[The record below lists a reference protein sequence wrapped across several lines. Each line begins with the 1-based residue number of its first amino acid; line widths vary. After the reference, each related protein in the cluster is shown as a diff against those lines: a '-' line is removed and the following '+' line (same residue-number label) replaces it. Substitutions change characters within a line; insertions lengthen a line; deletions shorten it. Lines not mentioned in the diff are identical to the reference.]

1 MADLTAIQFLRTAT
15 AGKLPTAAQLH
26 EGALAI
32 NLADRTIYTKN
43 AAGQIIDLGFG
54 KGGSVNGSIDATGT
68 VKAGKLETALAD
80 LATANITTLNVTNLN
95 NTGLTNIAN
104 SLNIYGI
111 FGDSNKR
118 LTLTSVPGQTVP
130 MNIRSE
136 KDGSANNLVFEIG
149 AAKLAT
155 MKLFDSPSSGYTGR
169 FDINSYL
176 YVDAPSQFNN
186 TLYSRQSSVDYSIDA
201 LSPHV
206 YSGSGDVNGLN
217 YLLKTRAHTGS
228 YIFHL
233 LADGRAAT
241 LEGLALYHGDGPQ
254 HRMVTF
260 GANYTSF
267 ANSISVG
274 FSGVSSLGPASIALG
289 ASGTGFVLSNDAV
302 HTMAGGASMANVS
315 SGGVLTVL
323 RSINTLGTG
332 LAVNT
337 SMIKANTDV
346 DGNAIGDGVTHIGYK
361 DAGGNIAHYF
371 RGKAATNIDTHA
383 GLIVNYDLLVKR
395 NASISGVLNASTL
408 TGSGSSTS
416 YKGLTIENISAGW
429 SYIELKALNAVAHI
443 ALKTEAADGAVANSL
458 HLRPNGMPNGSLVIQ
473 PAGQMI
479 HLNQYG
485 SVSIGALNGQH
496 AHFNTDRPQFYFYKD
511 IVSGGN
517 FFAEG
522 GQKVFH
528 QGFLPTAVQIGAV
541 PSKGRIVYNYNSF
554 LETGIYG
561 VGGVG
566 TNGPDNS
573 MGYGSLIVATNL
585 DVGLQILGGHN
596 NDRLLFR
603 GWTAYGGSWTPWCEV
618 YHTGFKPT
626 PNDIGA
632 YTKAEVNSIAAGSAS
647 RPNDLGLMD
656 LNVLYTPGIYYQGS
670 NANTSLDRGYPVL
683 LAGSLIVTQGAGQQ
697 QRYHVYNTN
706 TIYTRSRY
714 TGAWTDWVLQ
724 YNAQNKPTAADVGAI
739 STTNGGISYGQIGG
753 TGNSDLYTGA
763 GIETRSSGAASPSI
777 GFHKPGSYAGTLRML
792 NSTTFGFLNQDN
804 SSYADLTVRNL
815 TAVTQITGNG
825 VYGSTAVGGGRLYAG
840 YDSGIAGA
848 ISCSEWFRS
857 SGNSGWASDT
867 YGGGIW
873 MQDSVWVRVYGDKK
887 FYVSNASPDAIH
899 TAGGVAANGS
909 ISSQSNIT
917 AVGDLSTQRNVGCTG
932 DVYARSFYGNANI
945 GGTGSAINC
954 PGGIYSQ
961 GTNWLYG
968 QIITNNNP
976 INAGSGVITGNG
988 SGLTGLTS
996 GQVGLGN
1003 VPNTVHTTA
1012 ANANTVVVRDGSGRV
1027 NAAGFSGNGSALTG
1041 LSWSNIVGRPADTTQ
1056 WYTVHNSPGSG
1067 TQTIAL
1073 PSAMVNHLVAGQM
1086 VKIRVWFNRSNS
1098 QRSERRM
1105 REMIIDGADGWA
1117 GVQWDVWIDVG
1128 WPGVSYCYVRNNV
1141 TNDVNLRNK
1150 ISSQYSNITRFEY
1163 QLL

>member
-1 MADLTAIQFLRTAT
+1 MADLTAIQFLRTST

-149 AAKLAT
+149 TAKLAT

-176 YVDAPSQFNN
+176 YVDAASQFNS
-186 TLYSRQSSVDYSIDA
+186 TMYLRQAFTEYSIDA
-201 LSPHV
+201 LTPQV
-206 YSGSGDVNGLN
+206 YSGSGNENGIN

-228 YIFHL
+228 TIFHL

-241 LEGLALYHGDGPQ
+241 LEGLALYHGNGPQ
-254 HRMVTF
+254 YRMVTF

-274 FSGVSSLGPASIALG
+274 FGGVSSLGPASIALG
-289 ASGTGFVLSNDAV
+289 ASGTGFVLSNDAI
-302 HTMAGGASMANVS
+302 HTMAGGASMANVN

-323 RSINTLGTG
+323 RSITG
-332 LAVNT
+332 LGAGLPANNA
-337 SMIKANTDV
+337 IFRANTDS
-346 DGNAIGDGVTHIGYK
+346 DGNAVGDGVTHIGYK
-361 DAGGNIAHYF
+361 DGSGNFNHYF
-371 RGKAATNIDTHA
+371 RGKGSTNIDTHG
-383 GLIVNYDLLVKR
+383 GLIVNYDLLVRR
-395 NASISGVLNASTL
+395 NANISGVLNAGTL

-443 ALKTEAADGAVANSL
+443 ALKTEAAEGAVANSL
-458 HLRPNGMPNGSLVIQ
+458 HLRPNGTSIGSLILQ
-473 PAGQMI
+473 PNSSMLHQT
-479 HLNQYG
+479 QYG
-485 SVSIGALNGQH
+485 TIKIGSLNASH
-496 AHFNTDRPQFYFYKD
+496 AHFDTDRPSFYFYKD
-511 IVSGGN
+511 ILSAGN

-528 QGFLPTAVQIGAV
+528 QGFLPTLGQLGAMSAYSALL
-541 PSKGRIVYNYNSF
+541 PGNDITAYYGRQGLQVSNF
-554 LETGIYG
+554 AGL
-561 VGGVG
+561 GGAG
-566 TNGPDNS
+566 TNGVQLSNPVDGWHHHITLNHANS
-573 MGYGSLIVATNL
+573 AGYYVDIAASFEGAMYIKSVANGS
-585 DVGLQILGGHN
+585 HS
-596 NDRLLFR
+596 
-603 GWTAYGGSWTPWCEV
+603 GWARFYTTS
-618 YHTGFKPT
+618 FKPT

-647 RPNDLGLMD
+647 RPIDLGLTD
-656 LNVLYTPGIYYQGS
+656 LNTLYTPGIYYQGA
-670 NANTSLDRGYPVL
+670 NANTSLDRGYPLL
-683 LAGSLIVTQGAGQQ
+683 LAGSLTVTEGAGQQ
-697 QRYHVYNTN
+697 QRYHVYNSN
-706 TIYTRSRY
+706 TIYTRARY
-714 TGAWTDWVLQ
+714 TGGWTAWVLQ

-739 STTNGGISYGQIGG
+739 STTTGGLSAGIIGG

-792 NSTTFGFLNQDN
+792 NSTTFGFLNQGN
-804 SSYADLTVRNL
+804 SEYADLIVRNL
-815 TAVTQITGNG
+815 TAAGNVTGVALNG
-825 VYGSTAVGGGRLYAG
+825 TTYVTGGRIWAG
-840 YDSGIAGA
+840 WDSGITGSV
-848 ISCSEWFRS
+848 SCSAWFRS
-857 SGNSGWASDT
+857 SGATGWYNET

-873 MQDSVWVRVYGDKK
+873 MQDDTWVRVHGGKRFLVLNSD
-887 FYVSNASPDAIH
+887 SDSIS
-899 TAGGVAANGS
+899 TAGGISAGGS

-988 SGLTGLTS
+988 SGITNLQWANLTGVPVYATRWPTWSEVSSKPTTMPPSAHTHSAGRTFTELFSYSGGITS
-996 GQVGLGN
+996 GDFVLSQAYSNFDGLIIITSGDDSGYFQSAEIASFTIDQLASLSGTKN
-1003 VPNTVHTTA
+1003 YHIIAYSNY
-1012 ANANTVVVRDGSGRV
+1012 NWSGRF
-1027 NAAGFSGNGSALTG
+1027 AADKRTFVTG
-1041 LSWSNIVGRPADTTQ
+1041 PQSCKIHKIYGYHTVTT
-1056 WYTVHNSPGSG
+1056 
-1067 TQTIAL
+1067 
-1073 PSAMVNHLVAGQM
+1073 
-1086 VKIRVWFNRSNS
+1086 
-1098 QRSERRM
+1098 
-1105 REMIIDGADGWA
+1105 
-1117 GVQWDVWIDVG
+1117 
-1128 WPGVSYCYVRNNV
+1128 
-1141 TNDVNLRNK
+1141 
-1150 ISSQYSNITRFEY
+1150 
-1163 QLL
+1163 

>member
-15 AGKLPTAAQLH
+15 AGKIPTAAQLH

-43 AAGQIIDLGFG
+43 ASGQIIDLGFG

-68 VKAGKLETALAD
+68 VKAGKLETVLAD
-80 LATANITTLNVTNLN
+80 LTTANITTLNVTNLN

-149 AAKLAT
+149 PAKLAT

-217 YLLKTRAHTGS
+217 HLLKTRAHTGS
-228 YIFHL
+228 SIFHL

-241 LEGLALYHGDGPQ
+241 LEGLALYHGNGPQ
-254 HRMVTF
+254 YRMVTF

-274 FSGVSSLGPASIALG
+274 FGGVSSLGPASIALG
-289 ASGTGFVLSNDAV
+289 ASGTGFVLSNDAI
-302 HTMAGGASMANVS
+302 HTMAGGTSMANVS
-315 SGGVLTVL
+315 YGGVLTVL
-323 RSINTLGTG
+323 RSITG
-332 LAVNT
+332 SGAGLPANNA
-337 SMIKANTDV
+337 IFKANTDS
-346 DGNAIGDGVTHIGYK
+346 DANSIGDGVTHIGYK
-361 DAGGNIAHYF
+361 DGSGNFNHYF
-371 RGKAATNIDTHA
+371 RGKGSTNIDTHG

-416 YKGLTIENISAGW
+416 YKGLTIENTSAGW

-443 ALKTEAADGAVANSL
+443 ALKTEAAEGAVANSL
-458 HLRPNGMPNGSLVIQ
+458 HLRPNGQQNGSLIIQ
-473 PAGQMI
+473 PAGQML

-485 SVSIGALNGQH
+485 TVSIGALNAYH
-496 AHFNTDRPQFYFYKD
+496 AHFNTSLPQFYFYKD
-511 IVSGGN
+511 IVSAGN
-517 FFAEG
+517 FFAEE

-528 QGFLPTAVQIGAV
+528 QGFLPTATQLGVLSTSGGTMSGNINFAN
-541 PSKGRIVYNYNSF
+541 GRLTMSAHNIYYSDNTSSAASGIIFNANVNDPAIVAFGSHWNGTTKTIVNAF
-554 LETGIYG
+554 
-561 VGGVG
+561 VVG
-566 TNGPDNS
+566 TGSSWWGGDLLKLDPNGLLYVKSQGTLYGDN
-573 MGYGSLIVATNL
+573 
-585 DVGLQILGGHN
+585 
-596 NDRLLFR
+596 R
-603 GWTAYGGSWTPWCEV
+603 
-618 YHTGFKPT
+618 KPT
-626 PNDIGA
+626 ANDVGA
-632 YTKAEVNSIAAGSAS
+632 YTKAEVNSIVAGSAS
-647 RPNDLGLMD
+647 RPIDLGLTD
-656 LNVLYTPGIYYQGS
+656 LNTLYTPGIYYQGS

-683 LAGSLIVTQGAGQQ
+683 LAGSLIVTHGAGQQ
-697 QRYHVYNTN
+697 QRYHVYNSN

-724 YNAQNKPTAADVGAI
+724 YNAQNKPSLGDIGAQ
-739 STTNGGISYGQIGG
+739 SW
-753 TGNSDLYTGA
+753 
-763 GIETRSSGAASPSI
+763 
-777 GFHKPGSYAGTLRML
+777 
-792 NSTTFGFLNQDN
+792 
-804 SSYADLTVRNL
+804 
-815 TAVTQITGNG
+815 
-825 VYGSTAVGGGRLYAG
+825 
-840 YDSGIAGA
+840 
-848 ISCSEWFRS
+848 SEKLDRF
-857 SGNSGWASDT
+857 T
-867 YGGGIW
+867 Y
-873 MQDSVWVRVYGDKK
+873 
-887 FYVSNASPDAIH
+887 
-899 TAGGVAANGS
+899 
-909 ISSQSNIT
+909 
-917 AVGDLSTQRNVGCTG
+917 
-932 DVYARSFYGNANI
+932 
-945 GGTGSAINC
+945 SAINIAGQDIQIHGKRALVGTLDGNLIINYAGDFQNGVSIAGYVNT
-954 PGGIYSQ
+954 GGLNASGNISAS
-961 GTNWLYG
+961 
-968 QIITNNNP
+968 NNMYANLF
-976 INAGSGVITGNG
+976 VGNG
-988 SGLTGLTS
+988 SALTGLTS
-996 GQVGLGN
+996 AQVGLGN

-1012 ANANTVVVRDGSGRV
+1012 ANANTVVVRDGSGWV
-1027 NAAGFSGNGSALTG
+1027 NAAGFRGNGSQLTN
-1041 LSWSNIVGRPADTTQ
+1041 LSWSNIVGRPADTNQ

-1117 GVQWDVWIDVG
+1117 GVQWDVWIDAG
-1128 WPGVSYCYVRNNV
+1128 WPNVSYCYVRNNV
-1141 TNDVNLRNK
+1141 TSDVNLRNT